1 MWMLRP
7 LDLVRDGGRAMLVLG
22 DNPILPFF
30 TGLGQGAGD
39 PANCQLAVATSV
51 CRVIWNLTGCG
62 A

>member
-1 MWMLRP
+1 MWTPWP
-7 LDLVRDGGRAMLVLG
+7 LDLVRDGGRAMLVLE

-39 PANCQLAVATSV
+39 PGNCQLAVAASV
-51 CRVIWNLTGCG
+51 YRVIWNSTGCG